1 MIKYISKGDIFESE
15 AEAYVNPVNL
25 IGVMGAGL
33 ALKFK
38 EEFPENFKEYNQ
50 LSIVGETAIGLLH
63 FHEVT
68 AEENEDYEGLLVI
81 NFPTK
86 SSWKNPSKLEYVE
99 AGLKELVKFL
109 EDEEL
114 ESIAIPAL
122 GCGLGGLNWEPVKAL
137 FEKYLNTEDFEDLD
151 IEIYEP
157 AIKIHK

>member
-1 MIKYISKGDIFESE
+1 MIKYISKGDIFESQCD
-15 AEAYVNPVNL
+15 AYVNPVNL

-50 LSIVGETAIGLLH
+50 ISIKGDNAIGMLH
-63 FHEVT
+63 VHEVT
-68 AEENEDYEGLLVI
+68 EDENPDYEGLVVI

-86 SSWKNPSKLEYVE
+86 SSWKWPSKIEYIE
-99 AGLKELVKFL
+99 AGLKKLV
-109 EDEEL
+109 EVIDDWEL

-122 GCGLGGLNWEPVKAL
+122 GCGLGKLNWEPVKTL
-137 FEKYLNTEDFEDLD
+137 FEKYLGTPEFEDMN

-157 AIKIHK
+157 FIKIHK